1 MSIRCRYCGN
11 FFEKAEKC
19 EEHEKL
25 HRGMDEKY
33 VLVVLERG
41 VFWWEFKIKSAIEC
55 LPEQEKEMLRGI
67 MTSRDSFI
75 TLSSN
80 DAMFIKAA
88 KYRLKDMARDYL
100 LMEVKEIDGLDIE
113 E

>member
-1 MSIRCRYCGN
+1 MFG
-11 FFEKAEKC
+11 KAKDC
-19 EEHEKL
+19 TEHEKL

-41 VFWWEFKIKSAIEC
+41 VFWEFKIKSAIEC
-55 LPEQEKEMLRGI
+55 LPTQEEELLRGI
-67 MTSRDSFI
+67 MTSRDTFI

-100 LMEVKEIDGLDIE
+100 LMEVKEIDGLSIE